1 MNISLAD
8 DSRIKL
14 GSDGVLPTEV
24 ETEDAEARPSSASG
38 LNTLDNIH
46 NYFGQW
52 TAKSWNGFAVETK
65 GSNAAEKTGR
75 IVMVTVHQRRWEL

>member
-46 NYFGQW
+46 NYFG
-52 TAKSWNGFAVETK
+52 
-65 GSNAAEKTGR
+65 R
-75 IVMVTVHQRRWEL
+75 